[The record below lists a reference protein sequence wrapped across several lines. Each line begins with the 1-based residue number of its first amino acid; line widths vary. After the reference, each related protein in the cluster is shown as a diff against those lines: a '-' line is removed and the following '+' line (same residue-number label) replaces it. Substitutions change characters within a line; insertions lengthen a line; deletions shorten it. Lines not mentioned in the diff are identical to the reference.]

1 MPVAPPAPAPTPAP
15 PKEYVAHDALKTINF
30 DFDKAVIRPG
40 DAKILDA
47 SADWLRRNPNNLL
60 LIEGHCD
67 ERGTAEYNLALG
79 ERRAKAAM
87 DYLVSKGVST
97 DRITIVSFG
106 KERPLCTESTDACH
120 ARNRRD
126 QFLTKER

>member
-1 MPVAPPAPAPTPAP
+1 MRLVLLGAPGSGKGTQAQRLRDEKGIPQ
-15 PKEYVAHDALKTINF
+15 VSSGDLLRDAVK
-30 DFDKAVIRPG
+30 
-40 DAKILDA
+40 
-47 SADWLRRNPNNLL
+47 
-60 LIEGHCD
+60 
-67 ERGTAEYNLALG
+67 RGTELG
-79 ERRAKAAM
+79 KRAKAAM

-106 KERPLCTESTDACH
+106 KERPLCSESSEGCH